1 VTASEV
7 QGEIVSILR
16 RCALGGRAGEIPIDE
31 PLGHAE
37 LRFDS
42 LAFVEFVSA
51 IETRFGVELPD
62 SIWRNRDE
70 ISVRRLVELVSAAQ
84 PVMTR
89 AEASVRRKLQPCPAS
104 ASIYE
109 RVQYELSA
117 QGIAHT
123 AMWLITMCVRYF
135 VRYLYRRHT
144 VVMLI
149 RRLDDIDIPAEPS
162 RNGFVMREVSED
174 DIPFLP
180 SLWSPHS
187 RKNKLQLFHRR
198 RAQGSIC
205 FIAVRGPELV
215 GMDWLSASG
224 DKIPELEVR
233 VCTDNAACYAFDL
246 YEKYR
251 GEGIGLALLE
261 YSLAEAKR
269 RGFRKQV
276 TYVSSENV
284 LMLSAAI
291 HLLGFQTVAMLE
303 STKLLW
309 FMRRRAPESDLPDDI
324 RLV

>member
-1 VTASEV
+1 VTAAEV

-16 RCALGGRAGEIPIDE
+16 RCTLGGRAGKIPIDE
-31 PLGHAE
+31 PLGHGE
-37 LRFDS
+37 LGFDS
-42 LAFVEFVSA
+42 LALVEFVSA

-62 SIWRNRDE
+62 TIWRNRDE
-70 ISVRRLVELVSAAQ
+70 ISVRRLVELVSVTQ
-84 PVMTR
+84 PVMPR
-89 AEASVRRKLQPCPAS
+89 SEASVRRKLQPCPAS

-109 RVQYELSA
+109 RIQYELSA
-117 QGIAHT
+117 QGIVHT
-123 AMWLITMCVRYF
+123 LMWLLTTCFRYVVR
-135 VRYLYRRHT
+135 RLYRRHT
-144 VVMLI
+144 LVMLT
-149 RRLDDIDIPAEPS
+149 RRLDDIDVPAPA

-187 RKNKLQLFHRR
+187 RKNKLELFHKR
-198 RAQGSIC
+198 RAEGFIC
-205 FIAVRGPELV
+205 FIAVRGRELV
-215 GMDWLSASG
+215 GMDWLSPCG
-224 DKIPELEVR
+224 DKIPELEVT
-233 VCTDNAACYAFDL
+233 VYTHNAACYAFDL
-246 YEKYR
+246 YEKYK

-284 LMLSAAI
+284 PMLSAAI

-303 STKLLW
+303 STKMLW
-309 FMRRRAPESDLPDDI
+309 FIRRRARESELPDDI

>member
-1 VTASEV
+1 VTAAEV

-16 RCALGGRAGEIPIDE
+16 RCTLGGRAGKIPIDE

-37 LRFDS
+37 LGFDS
-42 LAFVEFVSA
+42 LALVEFVSA

-70 ISVRRLVELVSAAQ
+70 ISVRRLVELVSATQ
-84 PVMTR
+84 PVMPR
-89 AEASVRRKLQPCPAS
+89 SEASVRTKLQPCPAS

-109 RVQYELSA
+109 RIQYELSA
-117 QGIAHT
+117 QGIFHT
-123 AMWLITMCVRYF
+123 LIWLLTTCVRYV
-135 VRYLYRRHT
+135 VRRLYRRHT
-144 VVMLI
+144 VVMLT
-149 RRLDDIDIPAEPS
+149 RRLDDIDVPAPA

-187 RKNKLQLFHRR
+187 RKNKLELFHKR
-198 RAQGSIC
+198 RAEGFVC
-205 FIAVRGPELV
+205 FIAVRGRELV
-215 GMDWLSASG
+215 GMDWLSPSG
-224 DKIPELEVR
+224 DKIPELEVK
-233 VCTDNAACYAFDL
+233 VCTHNAACYAFDL
-246 YEKYR
+246 YEKYK

-284 LMLSAAI
+284 PMLSAAI
-291 HLLGFQTVAMLE
+291 HLLGFETVAMLE
-303 STKLLW
+303 STKVLW
-309 FMRRRAPESDLPDDI
+309 FMRRRARESELPDDI

>member
-1 VTASEV
+1 MTALEV

-16 RCALGGRAGEIPIDE
+16 QCALGGRAGEIPIDE
-31 PLGHAE
+31 PLGRSE

-42 LAFVEFVSA
+42 LALVEFVSA

-62 SIWRNRDE
+62 SIWRNRDQ
-70 ISVRRLVELVSAAQ
+70 ISVRRLVELVSATQ
-84 PVMTR
+84 PVMPR
-89 AEASVRRKLQPCPAS
+89 AAASVRRKVQPCPAS

-109 RVQYELSA
+109 RIQYELSA
-117 QGIAHT
+117 QGIVHT
-123 AMWLITMCVRYF
+123 AMWLITTCARYF
-135 VRYLYRRHT
+135 VRHLYRRHT
-144 VVMLI
+144 LVMLT
-149 RRLDDIDIPAEPS
+149 RRLDDIDIPAAPS
-162 RNGFVMREVSED
+162 GNGFVMREVSEE

-180 SLWSPHS
+180 GLWSPHS
-187 RKNKLQLFHRR
+187 RKNKLRLFHKR

-205 FIAVRGPELV
+205 FIAMRERELV
-215 GMDWLSASG
+215 GMDWLSPSG
-224 DKIPELEVR
+224 DEMPELEVT

-284 LMLSAAI
+284 PMLSAAI

-309 FMRRRAPESDLPDDI
+309 FMRRRTREYDLPDDI

>member
-1 VTASEV
+1 MTASEV

-16 RCALGGRAGEIPIDE
+16 RCTLGGRAGKIPIDE

-37 LRFDS
+37 LGFDS
-42 LAFVEFVSA
+42 LALVEFVSA

-62 SIWRNRDE
+62 SIWRNRDQ
-70 ISVRRLVELVSAAQ
+70 ISVRRLVELVSATQ
-84 PVMTR
+84 PVMPR
-89 AEASVRRKLQPCPAS
+89 AVASVRRKVQPCPAS

-109 RVQYELSA
+109 RIQYELSA
-117 QGIAHT
+117 QGIVHT
-123 AMWLITMCVRYF
+123 AMWLITTCVRY
-135 VRYLYRRHT
+135 VARHLYRRHNF
-144 VVMLI
+144 VMLT
-149 RRLDDIDIPAEPS
+149 RRLDDINIPAAPS
-162 RNGFVMREVSED
+162 GNGFVMREVSEE

-180 SLWSPHS
+180 GLWSPHS
-187 RKNKLQLFHRR
+187 RKNKLRLFHKR

-205 FIAVRGPELV
+205 FIAMRERELV
-215 GMDWLSASG
+215 GMDWLSPSG
-224 DKIPELEVR
+224 DEMPELEVT

-284 LMLSAAI
+284 PMLSAAI
-291 HLLGFQTVAMLE
+291 HLLGFQTVAMFE

-309 FMRRRAPESDLPDDI
+309 FMRRRARESELPDDI